1 MSSFKNSPSLSHQ
14 NIRIITRL
22 RGSQNI
28 EKNEFERQETDKIKN
43 INQNKKYERSKSP
56 NLKKEI
62 KGLNPNIKYTM
73 FTCKQPSNTL
83 IISSKPIKGSS
94 INETFL
100 TKNDL
105 YDFSQSI
112 LKDTSLLEFDKVYN
126 ETHSLEKIY
135 NENIKDN
142 ITNLFHGK
150 NSCVLFFGPIDSG
163 KSFSLRGSADQ
174 RINENGIL
182 SKAINDIF
190 SLVEL
195 TKQANQN
202 SKINSYFIVKLSAY
216 QIYLDSV
223 HDLLSRE
230 IQQIKIEQY
239 YDNHLINTYLVNL
252 TQKEIN
258 NKKEYDICIQEAV
271 KQRKNLSQVLKVN
284 ELKRKSHLVISIII
298 EKREKTLDSITRI
311 NNENLN
317 ENYSQID
324 FVELASS
331 NYGLIGDIDEN
342 ETSINRILYQNT
354 SKVFN
359 SISNN
364 IICSFNNMTPKN
376 ESKLTLCLKK
386 TLRMNSNIVLVNCI
400 VPWEYPLNNSFKALK
415 FGNWIRNQILNLSE
429 NDVMVNNNFNQFS
442 NNYEDE
448 NNINNYNNMN
458 DNIMNNLND
467 NINNMNDLNDMN
479 RINMSKNL
487 NNMNRMSY
495 NNINSNNNLL
505 NSKNFQE
512 DNLMFQGNLGET
524 QNNYIP
530 KSVANNS
537 INMSGFGKDITNST
551 SHTMPNN
558 ISEQLSNYRS
568 INPSLISGNIKSI
581 YKPESLFNDINIKN
595 YYSNDENDIREIR
608 GKIRRKYKSPDPQN
622 NINNNINL
630 REIKSPNYSGIRN
643 NINSED
649 FTPEQKLQILENSLR
664 QLEEKSFEM
673 NQQLEDIRNQRENIN
688 LSAFANKGTVS
699 YLPDAEIEKIKIE
712 YVTLKNDNIILRED
726 MNRLVNNNKHLE
738 NELNIQRNRNIE
750 LANDNERLN
759 QEKISL
765 ENKLKEILNEYEQN
779 KISKKSL
786 EDLYT
791 EKMKMENKT
800 KDSENELNKMRDEK
814 SKYEINYKV
823 LKERFD
829 ELKKNFDNLNCEY
842 IQTKQIHNEE
852 ISKIDEKVDFLTR
865 EIDILQKE
873 NSGLRQN
880 EERERLEL
888 NSIEKQ
894 RDNYRD
900 KYQEQKNNNDLLA
913 NKLQEIESDF
923 KHLIKE
929 KENEQYLKMKEDEE
943 RRLKFESKN
952 KLVNEL
958 QNKIQNYRNQRLRK
972 KIDGD

>member
-726 MNRLVNNNKHLE
+726 MNRLVDTNKHLE
-738 NELNIQRNRNIE
+738 DELNIQRNRNIE

-880 EERERLEL
+880 EERQRLEL

>member
-1 MSSFKNSPSLSHQ
+1 
-14 NIRIITRL
+14 
-22 RGSQNI
+22 
-28 EKNEFERQETDKIKN
+28 
-43 INQNKKYERSKSP
+43 
-56 NLKKEI
+56 
-62 KGLNPNIKYTM
+62 
-73 FTCKQPSNTL
+73 
-83 IISSKPIKGSS
+83 
-94 INETFL
+94 
-100 TKNDL
+100 
-105 YDFSQSI
+105 
-112 LKDTSLLEFDKVYN
+112 
-126 ETHSLEKIY
+126 
-135 NENIKDN
+135 
-142 ITNLFHGK
+142 
-150 NSCVLFFGPIDSG
+150 
-163 KSFSLRGSADQ
+163 
-174 RINENGIL
+174 
-182 SKAINDIF
+182 
-190 SLVEL
+190 
-195 TKQANQN
+195 
-202 SKINSYFIVKLSAY
+202 
-216 QIYLDSV
+216 
-223 HDLLSRE
+223 
-230 IQQIKIEQY
+230 
-239 YDNHLINTYLVNL
+239 
-252 TQKEIN
+252 
-258 NKKEYDICIQEAV
+258 
-271 KQRKNLSQVLKVN
+271 
-284 ELKRKSHLVISIII
+284 
-298 EKREKTLDSITRI
+298 
-311 NNENLN
+311 
-317 ENYSQID
+317 
-324 FVELASS
+324 
-331 NYGLIGDIDEN
+331 
-342 ETSINRILYQNT
+342 
-354 SKVFN
+354 
-359 SISNN
+359 
-364 IICSFNNMTPKN
+364 MTPKN

-699 YLPDAEIEKIKIE
+699 YLPDPEIEKIKIE
-712 YVTLKNDNIILRED
+712 YMTLKNDNIILRED

-880 EERERLEL
+880 EERQRLEL

>member
-150 NSCVLFFGPIDSG
+150 NSCVLFFGPFDSG
-163 KSFSLRGSADQ
+163 KSFSLRGSADK

-202 SKINSYFIVKLSAY
+202 SQINSYFIVKLSAY

-239 YDNHLINTYLVNL
+239 YDNHLINTNLVNL

-699 YLPDAEIEKIKIE
+699 YLPDPEIEKIKIE
-712 YVTLKNDNIILRED
+712 YMTLKNDNIILRED

-929 KENEQYLKMKEDEE
+929 KENEQYLKMKDDEE

>member
-239 YDNHLINTYLVNL
+239 YDNHLINTNLVNL

-298 EKREKTLDSITRI
+298 EKREKTLDSITII

-608 GKIRRKYKSPDPQN
+608 GKIRRKYKSPEPQN

-726 MNRLVNNNKHLE
+726 MNRLVDTNKHLE
-738 NELNIQRNRNIE
+738 DELNIQRNRNIE
-750 LANDNERLN
+750 LANDNERLT
-759 QEKISL
+759 QEKIKL
-765 ENKLKEILNEYEQN
+765 ENKLKETLNEYEQN

-791 EKMKMENKT
+791 EKMKMENKM
-800 KDSENELNKMRDEK
+800 KDSESELNKMRDEK
-814 SKYEINYKV
+814 SKYEIDYKV

-842 IQTKQIHNEE
+842 IQMKQMHNEE
-852 ISKIDEKVDFLTR
+852 ISKIDEKVNLLTR
-865 EIDILQKE
+865 EIETLQKE
-873 NSGLRQN
+873 NSNLRQN
-880 EERERLEL
+880 DERQRLEL
-888 NSIEKQ
+888 NSMEKQ

>member
-1 MSSFKNSPSLSHQ
+1 M
-14 NIRIITRL
+14 
-22 RGSQNI
+22 
-28 EKNEFERQETDKIKN
+28 
-43 INQNKKYERSKSP
+43 
-56 NLKKEI
+56 
-62 KGLNPNIKYTM
+62 
-73 FTCKQPSNTL
+73 
-83 IISSKPIKGSS
+83 
-94 INETFL
+94 
-100 TKNDL
+100 
-105 YDFSQSI
+105 
-112 LKDTSLLEFDKVYN
+112 
-126 ETHSLEKIY
+126 
-135 NENIKDN
+135 
-142 ITNLFHGK
+142 
-150 NSCVLFFGPIDSG
+150 
-163 KSFSLRGSADQ
+163 
-174 RINENGIL
+174 
-182 SKAINDIF
+182 
-190 SLVEL
+190 
-195 TKQANQN
+195 
-202 SKINSYFIVKLSAY
+202 
-216 QIYLDSV
+216 
-223 HDLLSRE
+223 
-230 IQQIKIEQY
+230 
-239 YDNHLINTYLVNL
+239 
-252 TQKEIN
+252 
-258 NKKEYDICIQEAV
+258 
-271 KQRKNLSQVLKVN
+271 
-284 ELKRKSHLVISIII
+284 
-298 EKREKTLDSITRI
+298 
-311 NNENLN
+311 
-317 ENYSQID
+317 
-324 FVELASS
+324 
-331 NYGLIGDIDEN
+331 
-342 ETSINRILYQNT
+342 NRILYQNT

-386 TLRMNSNIVLVNCI
+386 TLRSNSNIVFVNCI
-400 VPWEYPLNNSFKALK
+400 IPWEYPLNNSFKALK

-429 NDVMVNNNFNQFS
+429 NDIMLNNNFIQFS

-448 NNINNYNNMN
+448 NNMDNYNNMN

-467 NINNMNDLNDMN
+467 NINNINDLNDMN
-479 RINMSKNL
+479 RINMRKNL
-487 NNMNRMSY
+487 NNMNRMSD

-505 NSKNFQE
+505 NQMNSKSFQE
-512 DNLMFQGNLGET
+512 DNLIFQGNLGGI

-530 KSVANNS
+530 KSAANNS
-537 INMSGFGKDITNST
+537 INMSGFGKDITNTT

-558 ISEQLSNYRS
+558 MSEQLSNYRS

-581 YKPESLFNDINIKN
+581 YKPESPFNNDINNKN

-608 GKIRRKYKSPDPQN
+608 GKIRRKYKSPEPQN

-726 MNRLVNNNKHLE
+726 MNRLLNNNKHLE
-738 NELNIQRNRNIE
+738 NELNIQRNRNNE
-750 LANDNERLN
+750 LTNDNERLN
-759 QEKISL
+759 QEKINL

-880 EERERLEL
+880 EERQRLEL

-923 KHLIKE
+923 KNLMKE
-929 KENEQYLKMKEDEE
+929 KENEQYLKMKDDEE

-972 KIDGD
+972 KIEGD